1 METFVVTLR
10 LRIESRQSLKGISE
24 RGWVV
29 VVHYS
34 ILAEYRG
41 VIGEAFE
48 GVAQD
53 CPAPERSHFIY
64 TCKNTAHCS

>member
-1 METFVVTLR
+1 MDTFVVSLH
-10 LRIESRQSLKGISE
+10 LMIDSRQPSKGTSK
-24 RGWVV
+24 RGWIV